1 VLYSKR
7 ELKKGVFILF
17 KLFEKKNKL
26 NEEFLRLE
34 HNFQSRKESNKIEM
48 AKIKKEFEQME
59 KSFDTRWNS
68 IRRK

>member
-1 VLYSKR
+1 MLYSKR
-7 ELKKGVFILF
+7 EFKKGVFILF

>member
-1 VLYSKR
+1 M
-7 ELKKGVFILF
+7 F

-48 AKIKKEFEQME
+48 TKIKKEFEQME

>member
-1 VLYSKR
+1 M
-7 ELKKGVFILF
+7 F